1 MKNPYPHEFPTVM
14 IFQIHISNTFFD
26 TKTLV
31 LITEHDK
38 IEEVIR
44 LSADHKIV
52 RVNIKALYFK
62 NKTHMIL

>member
-1 MKNPYPHEFPTVM
+1 MEPPYPHEFPTVM
-14 IFQIHISNTFFD
+14 ICQIHISNTFFD

-38 IEEVIR
+38 IEEVIK
-44 LSADHKIV
+44 LSADYKIV